1 MVFGWVVVGLLLAEW
16 VLVRV
21 RVEVV
26 VDVSDLVRP
35 RVAVPVA
42 VGV

>member
-1 MVFGWVVVGLLLAEW
+1 M
-16 VLVRV
+16 
-21 RVEVV
+21 

-42 VGV
+42 VGVTEELFETVRVRLLVEIKVQPC